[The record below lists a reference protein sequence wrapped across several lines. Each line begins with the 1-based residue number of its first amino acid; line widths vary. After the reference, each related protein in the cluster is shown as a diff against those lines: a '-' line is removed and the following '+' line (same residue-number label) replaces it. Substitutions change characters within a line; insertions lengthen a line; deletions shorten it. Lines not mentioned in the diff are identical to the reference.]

1 MAQEHLFHGEH
12 LPLRIA
18 YHQLFQYLPCFP
30 TESAI
35 GRGRPAINRDALLR
49 ALIYRALRRFAAL
62 TDLVRALQEN
72 PSLLEAGGLDPLG
85 AVPSVER
92 FSDWLHVTDN
102 AQLQSIRIELL
113 RSLFA
118 AGVFSGRVLALDSCP
133 ILSPVRENNLKTA
146 VRDRFNKQRY
156 PQADPTARLGVLA
169 SYARPESRKV
179 IFFWGYRNHAVVDT
193 ETGLPL
199 WGGHRT
205 CRPQGQRDGH
215 PPPANPDGCGALTRR
230 GRVRRLQLRHRSLP
244 AIYRRHS
251 SCPTYRRCPPSSS
264 IHPRVSCAKL
274 GGDLSCRV
282 GNVSPWKNDTAPD
295 RNHLS
300 AVLLSDLL

>member
-193 ETGLPL
+193 ETELPL
-199 WGGHRT
+199 WEGT
-205 CRPQGQRDGH
+205 E
-215 PPPANPDGCGALTRR
+215 PADRKDSAMAIPLLQTLTA
-230 GRVRRLQLRHRSLP
+230 VVPLPVEAVCADCSYDTEAFLQFIVDTLHAQP
-244 AIYRRHS
+244 IVAA
-251 SCPTYRRCPPSSS
+251 
-264 IHPRVSCAKL
+264 HPRHQSTPEF
-274 GGDLSCRV
+274 RV
-282 GNVSPWKNDTAPD
+282 QSLVVICPAELEMFRREK
-295 RNHLS
+295 
-300 AVLLSDLL
+300 